1 MCFFLCLAGAEFGW
15 KSLGTAFWQHI
26 DFGLQNAPSFNDD
39 YTPGRYIFDIT
50 YNILV
55 IVIMV
60 AIITGIIIDTFA
72 DLRDTRNEVQE
83 DMDGLCFICSLP
95 REIFERNRVKFSDHT
110 EQDHNAWN
118 YLFYK
123 MYLEQKPQTEL
134 TARERELRDQMAKQ
148 SIAYFPLQKA
158 LCLPQED
165 EEKELEELKEQIGT
179 LDDQIRD
186 LHSEL
191 GTHTQELRDGLQ
203 QLSAIVQQLAI
214 QLAASA
220 EANATNPA
228 ASHQYYSGPAAPAG
242 GAPAGSPRKD
252 PRRK

>member
-1 MCFFLCLAGAEFGW
+1 
-15 KSLGTAFWQHI
+15 
-26 DFGLQNAPSFNDD
+26 
-39 YTPGRYIFDIT
+39 
-50 YNILV
+50 
-55 IVIMV
+55 MV

-110 EQDHNAWN
+110 EQDHNPWN
-118 YLFYK
+118 YLFYR

-179 LDDQIRD
+179 LDSQIRD
-186 LHSEL
+186 LHTEL
-191 GTHTQELRDGLQ
+191 GAHTQELRDGLQ
-203 QLSAIVQQLAI
+203 QLSAIVQQLAS
-214 QLAASA
+214 QFAAAA
-220 EANATNPA
+220 ESNAANPA
-228 ASHQYYSGPAAPAG
+228 APHHASSSSSSSASSSSAPTG
-242 GAPAGSPRKD
+242 GAPAGSPRKE